1 MEPDLTHQISWFG
14 RTCETYI
21 LTVSR
26 LDDIGT
32 LGLDGIGTLGLDD
45 IGTLGFGDFGILG
58 LGDFAAQICHGLLWK
73 AGASTLD

>member
-1 MEPDLTHQISWFG
+1 M
-14 RTCETYI
+14 
-21 LTVSR
+21 SR
-26 LDDIGT
+26 LDD
-32 LGLDGIGTLGLDD
+32 IGTLGLDD